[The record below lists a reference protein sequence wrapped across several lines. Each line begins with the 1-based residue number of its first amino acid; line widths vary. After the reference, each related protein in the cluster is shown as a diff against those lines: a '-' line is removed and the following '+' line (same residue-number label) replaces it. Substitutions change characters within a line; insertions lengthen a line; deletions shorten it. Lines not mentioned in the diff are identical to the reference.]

1 MSATNEFVQKLL
13 AHIDKGT
20 VHSEAVSKLVNG
32 FVKSLEK
39 EKKEE
44 KKANKEANKN
54 GKNGKDKP
62 KTDKP
67 LNPYMLYCIAKRQS
81 IVDATENKGKPPKE
95 ITSILAKEWRKERD
109 QKSQFVKDLQQQ
121 AEAASLKY
129 KTEKDEKKKSIAE
142 KSGES
147 ESENEES
154 KKKKRAPSAYN
165 VFYSQMMEQLK
176 EEGVDVS
183 EIPKA
188 ISEKWKNLSEE
199 EKKSFKGKEL
209 TPKKTKKA
217 EKPDAPLKVK
227 KTSKK
232 ADAEEEDKPD
242 CARALD
248 FSEKKEKE
256 KEEDEKGG
264 AVKEKKQKLAKK

>member
-44 KKANKEANKN
+44 KKANKEAKKN
-54 GKNGKDKP
+54 GKNEP

-81 IVDATENKGKPPKE
+81 IVDAPENKDKPPKE

-199 EKKSFKGKEL
+199 EKKSFKCKEL

-217 EKPDAPLKVK
+217 EKTDAPLKVK
-227 KTSKK
+227 KTAKK
-232 ADAEEEDKPD
+232 AEEDKPD
-242 CARALD
+242 CARVLD
-248 FSEKKEKE
+248 FSEKTE

-264 AVKEKKQKLAKK
+264 AVKEKKQKLTKK

>member
-67 LNPYMLYCIAKRQS
+67 LNPYMLYCIAKRKS

-121 AEAASLKY
+121 AETASLKY

-227 KTSKK
+227 KTAKK
-232 ADAEEEDKPD
+232 TDAEEDKPD
-242 CARALD
+242 CARVLD
-248 FSEKKEKE
+248 FSEKKET
-256 KEEDEKGG
+256 DEKGG